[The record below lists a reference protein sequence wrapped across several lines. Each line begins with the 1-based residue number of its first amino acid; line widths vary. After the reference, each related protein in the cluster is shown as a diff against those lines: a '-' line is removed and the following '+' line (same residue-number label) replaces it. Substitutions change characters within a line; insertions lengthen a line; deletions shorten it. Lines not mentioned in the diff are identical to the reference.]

1 MPLTAAMTG
10 FQRSLVFGPSRLPGS
25 SWWNGE
31 LVKPMPPSAVPSPT
45 MLLRSRPVQ
54 NARSPAP
61 VSTMTRTSS
70 SVRSRRHNAD
80 SSSSIRPSNAF
91 MTSGRLS
98 VTQPTPSRTSKLTV
112 STRRRYL
119 TPRQIKFR
127 PVADFLKGKVVAVTG
142 AGRGIGRA
150 IALACAA
157 EGASVIVNDYGVSID
172 GSEPTSDIADDV
184 VREIEA
190 AGGTAV
196 AVADD
201 ISTMGAGERI
211 VQTAIESFGRLDG
224 AVCVAGI
231 LRERMLFNMSED
243 EWDAVIATHLK
254 GTFTVF
260 RAASAVMRKQEGGGS
275 LVAFT
280 SGVGMWGSVSQAN
293 YAAAKGG
300 IVALM
305 RSAAVGLQK
314 YGVTANC
321 IAPVANT
328 RMAANVPGG
337 TAETGEPE
345 DIAPMVVYLLS
356 DAARD
361 FTGQTYT
368 VVGGKVALWSQP
380 REIREVT
387 KDGRWTP
394 EELAKVL
401 PDEVGI
407 DRMPMFEYI
416 EMMQKKAAASQ
427 S

>member
-1 MPLTAAMTG
+1 MT
-10 FQRSLVFGPSRLPGS
+10 
-25 SWWNGE
+25 
-31 LVKPMPPSAVPSPT
+31 
-45 MLLRSRPVQ
+45 
-54 NARSPAP
+54 
-61 VSTMTRTSS
+61 
-70 SVRSRRHNAD
+70 
-80 SSSSIRPSNAF
+80 
-91 MTSGRLS
+91 
-98 VTQPTPSRTSKLTV
+98 
-112 STRRRYL
+112 
-119 TPRQIKFR
+119 
-127 PVADFLKGKVVAVTG
+127 DFLKGKVVAVTG

-150 IALACAA
+150 IALAAAA
-157 EGASVIVNDYGVSID
+157 EGASVVVNDYGVSMD
-172 GSEPTSDIADDV
+172 GSEPTSEIADDV
-184 VREIEA
+184 VREIET
-190 AGGTAV
+190 AGGSAV
-196 AVADD
+196 AIADD

-211 VQTAIESFGRLDG
+211 VQTALDSFGRLDG

-231 LRERMLFNMSED
+231 LRERMLFNMTED

-300 IVALM
+300 VVALM

-345 DIAPMVVYLLS
+345 DVAPMVVYLLS
-356 DAARD
+356 DAAREI
-361 FTGQTYT
+361 TGQTYT

-416 EMMQKKAAASQ
+416 EMMQAKAKG
-427 S
+427 

>member
-1 MPLTAAMTG
+1 
-10 FQRSLVFGPSRLPGS
+10 
-25 SWWNGE
+25 
-31 LVKPMPPSAVPSPT
+31 
-45 MLLRSRPVQ
+45 
-54 NARSPAP
+54 
-61 VSTMTRTSS
+61 
-70 SVRSRRHNAD
+70 
-80 SSSSIRPSNAF
+80 
-91 MTSGRLS
+91 
-98 VTQPTPSRTSKLTV
+98 VT
-112 STRRRYL
+112 
-119 TPRQIKFR
+119 
-127 PVADFLKGKVVAVTG
+127 DFLKGKVVAVTG

-157 EGASVIVNDYGVSID
+157 EGAAVVVNDYGVSID
-172 GSEPTSDIADDV
+172 GGEPSSEVAQAVVDEIAG
-184 VREIEA
+184 
-190 AGGTAV
+190 AGGAAV

-201 ISTMGAGERI
+201 ISTMAAGERI
-211 VQTAIESFGRLDG
+211 VATAVDTYGRIDG
-224 AVCVAGI
+224 VVCVAGI
-231 LRERMLFNMSED
+231 LRERMLFNMGED

-314 YGVTANC
+314 YGITANA

-345 DIAPMVVYLLS
+345 DVAPMVAYLLS

-361 FTGQTYT
+361 ITGQTYT
-368 VVGGKVALWSQP
+368 VVGGRVGLWSQP
-380 REIREVT
+380 REIREMS
-387 KDGRWTP
+387 KDGRWTV
-394 EELAKVL
+394 EELAERL
-401 PDEVGI
+401 PGEVGI

-416 EMMQKKAAASQ
+416 EMMQKKAAESQ
-427 S
+427 GS

>member
-1 MPLTAAMTG
+1 
-10 FQRSLVFGPSRLPGS
+10 V
-25 SWWNGE
+25 
-31 LVKPMPPSAVPSPT
+31 
-45 MLLRSRPVQ
+45 
-54 NARSPAP
+54 
-61 VSTMTRTSS
+61 
-70 SVRSRRHNAD
+70 
-80 SSSSIRPSNAF
+80 
-91 MTSGRLS
+91 
-98 VTQPTPSRTSKLTV
+98 
-112 STRRRYL
+112 
-119 TPRQIKFR
+119 
-127 PVADFLKGKVVAVTG
+127 
-142 AGRGIGRA
+142 
-150 IALACAA
+150 
-157 EGASVIVNDYGVSID
+157 VNDYGVSID
-172 GSEPTSDIADDV
+172 GSEPSSDVADAV
-184 VREIEA
+184 VREIEG
-190 AGGTAV
+190 AGGSAV

-201 ISTMGAGERI
+201 ISTMAAGERI
-211 VQTAIESFGRLDG
+211 VQAGLDNFGRLDG
-224 AVCVAGI
+224 VVCVAGI

-345 DIAPMVVYLLS
+345 DVAPMVVYLLS
-356 DAARD
+356 DSARD
-361 FTGQTYT
+361 ITGQTYT

-387 KDGRWTP
+387 KVGRWTP

-416 EMMQKKAAASQ
+416 EMMQNKAAAAEQ

>member
-1 MPLTAAMTG
+1 MT
-10 FQRSLVFGPSRLPGS
+10 
-25 SWWNGE
+25 
-31 LVKPMPPSAVPSPT
+31 
-45 MLLRSRPVQ
+45 
-54 NARSPAP
+54 
-61 VSTMTRTSS
+61 
-70 SVRSRRHNAD
+70 
-80 SSSSIRPSNAF
+80 
-91 MTSGRLS
+91 
-98 VTQPTPSRTSKLTV
+98 
-112 STRRRYL
+112 
-119 TPRQIKFR
+119 
-127 PVADFLKGKVVAVTG
+127 DFLEGKVVAVTG

-150 IALACAA
+150 VALACAA
-157 EGASVIVNDYGVSID
+157 EGASVVVNDYGVSID
-172 GSEPTSDIADDV
+172 GSEPSSDVADAV
-184 VREIEA
+184 VREITD

-201 ISTMGAGERI
+201 ISTMQAGERI
-211 VQTAIESFGRLDG
+211 VQTALDNFGRLDG
-224 AVCVAGI
+224 VVCVAGI

-345 DIAPMVVYLLS
+345 DVAPMVVYLLS

-361 FTGQTYT
+361 ITGQTYT

-380 REIREVT
+380 REIREMT

-394 EELAKVL
+394 EELAKEL
-401 PDEVGI
+401 PDRVGI

-416 EMMQKKAAASQ
+416 EMMQQKAAAQQ

>member
-1 MPLTAAMTG
+1 MT
-10 FQRSLVFGPSRLPGS
+10 
-25 SWWNGE
+25 
-31 LVKPMPPSAVPSPT
+31 
-45 MLLRSRPVQ
+45 
-54 NARSPAP
+54 
-61 VSTMTRTSS
+61 
-70 SVRSRRHNAD
+70 
-80 SSSSIRPSNAF
+80 
-91 MTSGRLS
+91 
-98 VTQPTPSRTSKLTV
+98 
-112 STRRRYL
+112 
-119 TPRQIKFR
+119 
-127 PVADFLKGKVVAVTG
+127 DFLKGKVVAVTG

-157 EGASVIVNDYGVSID
+157 EGASVVVNDYGVSID
-172 GSEPTSDIADDV
+172 GEEPSSEVAQAV
-184 VREIEA
+184 VDEIV
-190 AGGTAV
+190 AGGGAAV

-201 ISTMGAGERI
+201 ISTMAAGERI
-211 VQTAIESFGRLDG
+211 VQTAVDTYGRIDG
-224 AVCVAGI
+224 VVCVAGI

-260 RAASAVMRKQEGGGS
+260 RAASGVMRKQEGGGS

-314 YGVTANC
+314 YGVTANA

-345 DIAPMVVYLLS
+345 DVAPMVVYLLS

-361 FTGQTYT
+361 ITGQTYT
-368 VVGGKVALWSQP
+368 VVGGRIGLWSQP
-380 REIREVT
+380 REIREMS
-387 KDGRWTP
+387 KDGRWTV
-394 EELAKVL
+394 EELAERL
-401 PDEVGI
+401 PGEVGI

-416 EMMQKKAAASQ
+416 EMMQKKAAEAQGS
-427 S
+427 